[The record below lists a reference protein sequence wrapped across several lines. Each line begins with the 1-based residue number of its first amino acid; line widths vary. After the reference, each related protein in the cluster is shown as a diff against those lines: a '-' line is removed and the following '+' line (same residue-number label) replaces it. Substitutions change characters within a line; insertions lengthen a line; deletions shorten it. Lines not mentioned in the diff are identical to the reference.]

1 MRRMNKRVFA
11 VLIVLLAIA
20 LLGSCNWMLSPFNH
34 MSIDGDR
41 YALDDLY
48 IEYYGTWAEGGAHNL
63 DLVFVSDG
71 LDVSQSGYSGSGE
84 ALYIE
89 LFSSSWDL
97 ESGTYRYSDT
107 YRADTFSYAEAVVG
121 WRVGSGVDEG
131 YVVTSGQVNVRT
143 TLGGG
148 YVIEFDFRALD
159 VFTGSNVDITGR
171 FRGSETDRFNYSM
184 SFSEQPAEQKRMQLR

>member
-1 MRRMNKRVFA
+1 MRRMSKRVLA
-11 VLIVLLAIA
+11 VLVVLVAIA
-20 LLGSCNWMLSPFNH
+20 VLGSCNWMLSPFNH

-48 IEYYGTWAEGGAHNL
+48 IEYYGSWGEGGAHNL

-71 LDVSQSGYSGSGE
+71 LTVSRAGYSGSGE

-97 ESGTYRYSDT
+97 ESGAYRYSDT
-107 YRADTFSYAEAVVG
+107 YRAETFSQADAVVG
-121 WRVGSGVDEG
+121 WSVGGEFDKG
-131 YVVTSGQVNVRT
+131 YAVTGGQVHVRS

-148 YVIEFDFRALD
+148 YVIEFDFQALD
-159 VFTGSNVDITGR
+159 VFTGSDVDITGR
-171 FRGSETDRFNYSM
+171 FRGRETDRFNYSL